1 MTRFAPVCF
10 CKDGFQ
16 TALLNRNP
24 IDLTAS
30 VANASGAVQTTL
42 SKLPRPDRNLRESA
56 RLNSCSSMLQ
66 ALNESA
72 PLGGYS
78 LRYFLGHLGLDDV
91 PDQAPRS
98 FHKREFVC
106 QATFKQD
113 ANAIVASYIGC
124 RN

>member
-1 MTRFAPVCF
+1 
-10 CKDGFQ
+10 
-16 TALLNRNP
+16 
-24 IDLTAS
+24 
-30 VANASGAVQTTL
+30 
-42 SKLPRPDRNLRESA
+42 
-56 RLNSCSSMLQ
+56 MLQ